1 MEVVAATSLEE
12 AMEDVVVTMMILT
25 MVQEEIMGVGLVM
38 EVAEEVTEVAVQAM
52 ETRVEDMGAAAAMEV
67 TEVIEEDMEG
77 AETTTTLEIMV
88 DSSQTMGQ

>member
-1 MEVVAATSLEE
+1 MEVVAATSIEE

>member
-1 MEVVAATSLEE
+1 MEVVAATSIEE

-25 MVQEEIMGVGLVM
+25 MVQEEIMGVDLVM